1 MDGRKM
7 ISNSEVSFCVDT
19 LLVETVLADPKF
31 YKKAGFVQDL
41 LGKAKEYF
49 SHQIDPKNPVGSV
62 IDILA
67 PGALWLMFQSFG
79 IGKWGFLLGLLMDV
93 FHVDVS
99 GMLSSLWNKVKE
111 MVSGG
116 NKVSSSQIDAA
127 TDSTVQEFNKPPTA
141 EEEQIGMQALKQRQM
156 SGEQP
161 SVSNADDKVIYSS
174 LELLDDARM
183 FRLALINY
191 EAQTLRLTKE
201 GFDKTAGFFGSTKS
215 KGTNI
220 LAKIFGWVIKLALAS
235 AGLMVAG
242 DVANEALGRPSAL
255 SGTYQR
261 GQDTPA
267 APSAPQAPRS
277 TQTKFKFKGD
287 SGLPG
292 SLPMVNNEQ
301 NIENFLVQI
310 TKDVYSDLDG
320 KENLIRNSPAFQAVK
335 DNIAWFNVHNKGSAV
350 TLLPG
355 IFKSK
360 KQLVDYYIDDVA
372 KSAP

>member
-1 MDGRKM
+1 M

-19 LLVETVLADPKF
+19 LLVETVLAEPKF

-41 LGKAKEYF
+41 LAKAKDYF
-49 SHQIDPKNPVGSV
+49 SHQIDPKNPAGSV

-99 GMLSSLWNKVKE
+99 GMLTSLWNKVKE
-111 MVSGG
+111 LVSGG
-116 NKVSSSQIDAA
+116 GKVSSGQIDAA

-141 EEEQIGMQALKQRQM
+141 EEEQIGMQALKQRQTPT
-156 SGEQP
+156 EQ
-161 SVSNADDKVIYSS
+161 SSADDKIIYSS

-201 GFDKTAGFFGSTKS
+201 GFDKTAGFFGTTKS

-261 GQDTPA
+261 GQDTPSAPA
-267 APSAPQAPRS
+267 APSTPRS
-277 TQTKFKFKGD
+277 TQTKFKSKGD
-287 SGLPG
+287 SPLPAT
-292 SLPMVNNEQ
+292 LPMVNNEQ
-301 NIENFLVQI
+301 NIESFLVQI

-320 KENLIRNSPAFQAVK
+320 KESFIINSPAFQAVK
-335 DNIAWFNVHNKGSAV
+335 DNIAWFNIHNKGSAV
-350 TLLPG
+350 TFLPG
-355 IFKSK
+355 MFKSK

>member
-1 MDGRKM
+1 M

-49 SHQIDPKNPVGSV
+49 SHQIDPKNPVKSV

-99 GMLSSLWNKVKE
+99 GMLTSLWNKVRE
-111 MVSGG
+111 MISGG
-116 NKVSSSQIDAA
+116 KKVSSSEIDSA
-127 TDSTVQEFNKPPTA
+127 TQSTVQEFNQPPTPQ
-141 EEEQIGMQALKQRQM
+141 EEQQGLQALKERQQ
-156 SGEQP
+156 SGASQP
-161 SVSNADDKVIYSS
+161 ADDKKIYSS
-174 LELLDDARM
+174 LELLQDARM
-183 FRLALINY
+183 FRLALIEY
-191 EAQTLRLTKE
+191 EAQALRLTKE
-201 GFDKTAGFFGSTKS
+201 GFDKTAGFFGTTKS
-215 KGTNI
+215 KGAN
-220 LAKIFGWVIKLALAS
+220 LLGKIFGWIIKLALAS

-242 DVANEALGRPSAL
+242 DVVNEMLGQPSAL

-261 GQDTPA
+261 GQESSEKQAPA
-267 APSAPQAPRS
+267 APQSK
-277 TQTKFKFKGD
+277 QTKFPAKSDGA
-287 SGLPG
+287 LPATI
-292 SLPMVNNEQ
+292 PIVNNAQ
-301 NIENFLVQI
+301 NIENFLVQV
-310 TKDVYSDLDG
+310 TKDVYSGLDG
-320 KENLIRNSPAFQAVK
+320 KENYIRNSPAFQAVK
-335 DNIAWFNVHNKGSAV
+335 DNIAWYNTHNEGSAI
-350 TLLPG
+350 TFMPG
-355 IFKSK
+355 LFKTK

>member
-1 MDGRKM
+1 MDGSKM

-19 LLVETVLADPKF
+19 LLVETVLADPKL

-41 LGKAKEYF
+41 LAKAKDYF
-49 SHQIDPKNPVGSV
+49 SHQIDPQNPVKSV

-67 PGALWLMFQSFG
+67 PGALWVLFQSFG

-99 GMLSSLWNKVKE
+99 GMLTSLWNKVKE
-111 MVSGG
+111 MISGG
-116 NKVSSSQIDAA
+116 NKASSQQVDAA
-127 TDSTVQEFNKPPTA
+127 TESTVQEFNKPPSA
-141 EEEQIGMQALKQRQM
+141 EEEQQGMQALKQRQ
-156 SGEQP
+156 EQP
-161 SVSNADDKVIYSS
+161 STNLADDKVIYSS

-191 EAQTLRLTKE
+191 EVQALRLTKE
-201 GFDKTAGFFGSTKS
+201 GFDKTAGFFGATKS

-220 LAKIFGWVIKLALAS
+220 LAKIFGWVIKIALAS

-261 GQDTPA
+261 GQESSTPA
-267 APSAPQAPRS
+267 STPAPAAPRS
-277 TQTKFKFKGD
+277 TQTKFPSKGD
-287 SGLPG
+287 SPLPA

-310 TKDVYSDLDG
+310 TKDVYSGLDG
-320 KENLIRNSPAFQAVK
+320 KENIIRNAPAFQAVK
-335 DNIAWFNVHNKGSAV
+335 DNIAWFNIHNKGSAI
-350 TLLPG
+350 TFLPG
-355 IFKSK
+355 MFKSK
-360 KQLVDYYIDDVA
+360 KQIVDYYIDDVA
-372 KSAP
+372 KSAT